1 MRRLPLLLIALIAV
15 PAAVAEDLSHQIS
28 NRTSVMFY
36 FKKPFGSSEKK
47 DAASSF
53 GFRLDRSP
61 AGSIALLRTPV
72 VDVNFNERGFNALAF
87 RGSVLHQNQ
96 PASGA
101 PAPEINW
108 WLVSGIAVG
117 AALVIHEE
125 NNKDPVPPAA
135 AKKGGGS

>member
-1 MRRLPLLLIALIAV
+1 MRRLPLLLLALIAI
-15 PAAVAEDLSHQIS
+15 PAALADDLSDRIS
-28 NRTSVMFY
+28 SRTTVMFY
-36 FKKPFGSSEKK
+36 FKKPLDGSDKR
-47 DAASSF
+47 DAAGSF

-61 AGSIALLRTPV
+61 SGNVALLRTPI
-72 VDVNFNERGFNALAF
+72 VDVSFNDRGFNALAF

-108 WLVSGIAVG
+108 WIVGGIAVG
-117 AALVIHEE
+117 AALVI
-125 NNKDPVPPAA
+125 NNDNKSKNDTP

>member
-1 MRRLPLLLIALIAV
+1 MRRLPLLLLALIAI
-15 PAAVAEDLSHQIS
+15 PAALADDLSDRIS
-28 NRTSVMFY
+28 SRTTVMFY
-36 FKKPFGSSEKK
+36 FKKPLDGSDKR
-47 DAASSF
+47 DAAGSF

-61 AGSIALLRTPV
+61 SGNVALLRTPI
-72 VDVNFNERGFNALAF
+72 VDVSFNDRGFNALAF

-108 WLVSGIAVG
+108 WIVGGIAVG
-117 AALVIHEE
+117 AAIVI
-125 NNKDPVPPAA
+125 NNDNKSKNDTP

>member
-1 MRRLPLLLIALIAV
+1 MRRLPLLLLALIAV
-15 PAAVAEDLSHQIS
+15 PAALADDLSDRIS
-28 NRTSVMFY
+28 SRTTVMFY
-36 FKKPFGSSEKK
+36 FKKPLDGSDKR
-47 DAASSF
+47 DAAGSF

-61 AGSIALLRTPV
+61 SGNVALLRTPI
-72 VDVNFNERGFNALAF
+72 VDVSFNDRGFNALAF

-108 WLVSGIAVG
+108 WIVGGIAVG
-117 AALVIHEE
+117 AAIVI
-125 NNKDPVPPAA
+125 NNDNKSKNDTP

>member
-1 MRRLPLLLIALIAV
+1 MPRLPLLLVALIAV
-15 PAAVAEDLSHQIS
+15 PAALADDLSDRIS
-28 NRTSVMFY
+28 SRTTVMFY
-36 FKKPFGSSEKK
+36 FKQPLDGSGKR

-61 AGSIALLRTPV
+61 SGNIALLRTPI
-72 VDVNFNERGFNALAF
+72 VDVNFNDRGFNALAF

-108 WLVSGIAVG
+108 WLVGGIAVG
-117 AALVIHEE
+117 AAVVIHQEDK
-125 NNKDPVPPAA
+125 KDRATPG
-135 AKKGGGS
+135 KFGGKDGI